1 MEKQIIL
8 EENKIKYIV
17 PCFSVET
24 MSFTEGGS
32 KKGLFK
38 ESVNVISCDL
48 PFIECRFTAV
58 PIKAKYELDIHG
70 YNFEN

>member
-1 MEKQIIL
+1 MKSFI
-8 EENKIKYIV
+8 
-17 PCFSVET
+17 
-24 MSFTEGGS
+24 SFTEGGS